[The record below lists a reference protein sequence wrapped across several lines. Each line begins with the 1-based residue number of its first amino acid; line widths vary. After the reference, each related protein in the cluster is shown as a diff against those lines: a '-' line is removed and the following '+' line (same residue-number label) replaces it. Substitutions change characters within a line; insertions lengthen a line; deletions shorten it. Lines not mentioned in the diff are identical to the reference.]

1 MLLLNKKEI
10 QEIFSME
17 DAIEADKL
25 AFSIFSKGGSVSPLR
40 TNISSKNEEGS
51 ILYMPGYIEELGVS
65 GIKIVSV
72 FPNNAKKNLSSTIGT
87 VVLIDDKTGEALC
100 TLDGTYV
107 TELRTGAASGAAISL
122 LARKDSKIATLI
134 GTGGQAESQLDAIIA
149 GAKGVEEVRIYSR
162 NKEKRM
168 DFSKKVTEKYGS
180 RVRIVTSESSD
191 EAIDNSDIIV
201 LATTSKSPVINGD
214 KIKKGALI
222 SGIGSYMPNM
232 HEIDAKTLQ
241 RAEKIYFDS
250 KDAVLSEAG
259 CIITPL
265 NDGIIKEEDFTGDLG
280 DLINGNIPGRESD
293 DEIIVFK
300 SVGISAQ
307 DLVTGKKIY
316 EKAKEKNVGITW

>member
-1 MLLLNKKEI
+1 MLLLSKEDI
-10 QEIFSME
+10 QKIFSME

-25 AFSIFSKGGSVSPLR
+25 AFSIFSRGGSVSPLR
-40 TNISSKNEEGS
+40 TNIRSKNEDGN
-51 ILYMPGYIEELGVS
+51 ILYMPGYIKELGVS

-72 FPNNAKKNLSSTIGT
+72 FPNNVNKNLSSTIGT

-107 TELRTGAASGAAISL
+107 TELRTGAASGVAISL
-122 LARKDSKIATLI
+122 LAKKDSKIATLI
-134 GTGGQAESQLDAIIA
+134 GTGGQAEAQFDAIIS
-149 GAKGVEEVRIYSR
+149 GAKEVEEVRIYSR

-168 DFSKKVTEKYGS
+168 NFSQKMTEKYSS
-180 RVRIVTSESSD
+180 RVRIVTSGSSD

-201 LATTSKSPVINGD
+201 LATTSEKPVIDGE

-222 SGIGSYMPNM
+222 SGIGSYMPSM
-232 HEIDAKTLQ
+232 HEIDSKTLQ
-241 RAEKIYFDS
+241 RASKIYFDS
-250 KDAVLSEAG
+250 KEAVLSEAG

-265 NDGIIKEEDFTGDLG
+265 KDGIIKEGDFTGDIG
-280 DLINGNIPGRESD
+280 DLINKRILGRESE

-307 DLVTGKKIY
+307 DLVTGKKIFD
-316 EKAKEKNVGITW
+316 KAKEKNVGIAW